1 MNYISLRTVPVILRN
16 GYKKVVVNALLDD
29 GSTKTYLNSDVADE
43 LSLQSKTEKVTVNM
57 INGKIDSF
65 ETIPVEFQLES
76 LNGETK
82 ITVEAFTVNNVTGNL
97 KAVNWANM
105 SKSWKHLR
113 KIEFPNIGPKPKID
127 ILIVARLTPL
137 GWTCVGGTGGSLQTH
152 FTKITSSTKEIEDAN
167 NTIKKLWE
175 IEGDEEMQ
183 FRKIMTSPE
192 DSTALNIVTYSL
204 KTENGRYELKLPWKG
219 NRHLNNNY
227 TMALNRL
234 QNTEKRLMKN
244 KSLGEEYNNIIK
256 QYQEKGYLE
265 KINKRDLGDGW
276 YLPHFLILR
285 PDKSTT
291 KVRIVFDG
299 SAKFNG
305 KSINDVIYQGP
316 KLQQDLV
323 TVLLRFRKY
332 PVALACDIAEMYL
345 KIGIHKDDQR
355 YQQILWRN
363 LGLTAEPEVF
373 QFNRLVFGINS
384 PFMAQFVTQEHA
396 RKYAK
401 KFPLAS
407 EAVLEAT
414 YMDDT
419 ITSVVDEK
427 VGIQLY
433 KELKLLWG
441 SAGMFARK
449 WLSDSVEVKITPEN
463 DRAEHINLDSGEL
476 PAMKTLRV
484 VWKAKP
490 DLFSF
495 HSVTTE
501 ENTVYTKRILLKKM
515 ATLFDP
521 LGFLAP
527 YIIRIKIIMQK
538 LCIDRIEWDE
548 TVPDRIANNVD
559 QWFQELNDLPKI
571 NIPRC
576 LQTTSTVTNSIP
588 RLELLG
594 AVLGLRLAEKIVKAL
609 KLETKDVTIWCGS
622 LNVLWWI
629 KNQSRKLKP
638 FVANRVEFIQSK
650 TELKQ
655 WRYIPTK
662 TNVADLLTRGNYVW
676 WHGPSF
682 LNSLEEKWPQN
693 HIEVT
698 QEASI
703 EVKKNLVLM
712 NFALSTEVTKQLL
725 DINKFSCWKKLVRI
739 NGWIHRFIGNCR
751 FETDYRKKGDI
762 AVDEYHESEKEIIAK
777 AQKESFKEEYSNIK
791 KGKPISISSKII
803 SLNPQIDE
811 DGLLRSCSRLQNAHY
826 LPYDVKYPIIL
837 PRGHTITKL
846 IVKHY
851 HDEANHVMGTNQLLT
866 KLLERY
872 WVIRGREEIR
882 DAEAKCNKCKLSRCR
897 PAQQLMAPLPAM
909 RFKEPLR
916 AFARI
921 GIDFAGPFLTMQGRG
936 KIRQKRYLCLFTCL
950 LSRAVHLEMAYN
962 LDTNSFLNAFYR
974 MVNRRG
980 LPLEVLTDNGTNFVG
995 GCRELNEIVND
1006 LDKDKITNSTADK
1019 GIKWHFNASLGPHLG
1034 GVFEIMVKAVKRA
1047 MTGILEKADITDEEL
1062 CTAFTG
1068 AESLLNSRPL
1078 TYQSA
1083 NIKDDIPLTPNHF
1096 LIGQVGE
1103 QFAPDSVQSKGYHP
1117 KKRWRRVQEPLS
1129 HFWKR

>member
-1 MNYISLRTVPVILRN
+1 
-16 GYKKVVVNALLDD
+16 
-29 GSTKTYLNSDVADE
+29 
-43 LSLQSKTEKVTVNM
+43 M

-65 ETIPVEFQLES
+65 ETMPVEFQLES

-82 ITVEAFTVNNVTGNL
+82 ITVEAFTVNNVIGNL

-113 KIEFPNIGPKPKID
+113 KIEFPNIRPKPKID
-127 ILIVARLTPL
+127 ILIGVDYAELHCAIKEVKGGFNEPVARLTPL
-137 GWTCVGGTGGSLQTH
+137 GWTCVGGTGGFLQTH
-152 FTKITSSTKEIEDAN
+152 FTKITSSTKEIENAN

-183 FRKIMTSPE
+183 FRKIITSPE
-192 DSTALNIVTYSL
+192 NSTALNIVTNSL

-219 NRHLNNNY
+219 NRHLDNNY

-276 YLPHFLILR
+276 YLPHFPILR

-299 SAKFNG
+299 FAKYNG
-305 KSINDVIYQGP
+305 KSINDVLYQGP

-323 TVLLRFRKY
+323 TVLLKFRKY

-355 YQQILWRN
+355 YQRILWRN
-363 LGLTAEPEVF
+363 LDSTAEPEVF

-384 PFMAQFVTQEHA
+384 APFMAQFVTQEHA

-401 KFPLAS
+401 KFSLAS

-419 ITSVVDEK
+419 ITSVVDKK

-433 KELKLLWG
+433 KELTLLWG

-449 WLSDSVEVKITPEN
+449 WLSNSVEVLKIKPEN

-476 PAMKTLRV
+476 PAMKTLGV

-495 HSVTTE
+495 HSVTIE

-521 LGFLAP
+521 LGFLEP
-527 YIIRIKIIMQK
+527 YIIRIKIIMQE
-538 LCIDRIEWDE
+538 LWIDGIEWDDA
-548 TVPDRIANNVD
+548 VPDRIENNVD

-576 LQTTSTVTNSIP
+576 LQTTSTVKNRSIHVFTDASCKAYGAVAYQQCLYDTGEVTCVIIMSKARVSP
-588 RLELLG
+588 LQSISIRRLELLG

-609 KLETKDVTIWCGS
+609 KLETKDVTIWCDS

-638 FVANRVEFIQSK
+638 FVANRVGFIQSK

-662 TNVADLLTRGNYVW
+662 TNVADLLTRGTTVKELESNYV
-676 WHGPSF
+676 
-682 LNSLEEKWPQN
+682 
-693 HIEVT
+693 
-698 QEASI
+698 
-703 EVKKNLVLM
+703 
-712 NFALSTEVTKQLL
+712 
-725 DINKFSCWKKLVRI
+725 
-739 NGWIHRFIGNCR
+739 
-751 FETDYRKKGDI
+751 
-762 AVDEYHESEKEIIAK
+762 
-777 AQKESFKEEYSNIK
+777 
-791 KGKPISISSKII
+791 
-803 SLNPQIDE
+803 
-811 DGLLRSCSRLQNAHY
+811 
-826 LPYDVKYPIIL
+826 
-837 PRGHTITKL
+837 
-846 IVKHY
+846 
-851 HDEANHVMGTNQLLT
+851 
-866 KLLERY
+866 
-872 WVIRGREEIR
+872 
-882 DAEAKCNKCKLSRCR
+882 
-897 PAQQLMAPLPAM
+897 
-909 RFKEPLR
+909 
-916 AFARI
+916 
-921 GIDFAGPFLTMQGRG
+921 
-936 KIRQKRYLCLFTCL
+936 
-950 LSRAVHLEMAYN
+950 
-962 LDTNSFLNAFYR
+962 
-974 MVNRRG
+974 
-980 LPLEVLTDNGTNFVG
+980 
-995 GCRELNEIVND
+995 
-1006 LDKDKITNSTADK
+1006 
-1019 GIKWHFNASLGPHLG
+1019 
-1034 GVFEIMVKAVKRA
+1034 
-1047 MTGILEKADITDEEL
+1047 
-1062 CTAFTG
+1062 
-1068 AESLLNSRPL
+1068 
-1078 TYQSA
+1078 
-1083 NIKDDIPLTPNHF
+1083 
-1096 LIGQVGE
+1096 
-1103 QFAPDSVQSKGYHP
+1103 
-1117 KKRWRRVQEPLS
+1117 
-1129 HFWKR
+1129 